1 MFQAALSPGWGILE
15 GKKWGRDHRFC
26 ATLNSGVLPFFSC
39 NCLLFRDFILLFW
52 AVCPGFKAAFSERDG
67 LSVLAPSWASLLTQT
82 VKNLPVPSYSKPE
95 ISAFNFPVTTFL
107 TLLPL
112 AQEHCFLLKPHLVT
126 CGILVP
132 QPGIEPTSSAVK
144 AQNPNH

>member
-1 MFQAALSPGWGILE
+1 MSPGSGILE
-15 GKKWGRDHRFC
+15 GEKWGRDHRFC

-39 NCLLFRDFILLFW
+39 NCLLSRDFILLFC
-52 AVCPGFKAAFSERDG
+52 AGCPGFKAAFSGKDG

-95 ISAFNFPVTTFL
+95 ISVFNFPFTTFP

-112 AQEHCFLLKPHLVT
+112 AQEPLFFLEPHLVD
-126 CGILVP
+126 CGILVR

-144 AQNPNH
+144 AQNPNR